1 MELGK
6 FFNLV
11 KDRIGMADLGVLKV
25 AMMVAA
31 IDGDIMD
38 SELEAFELMA
48 KRCRGYSPESY
59 AAALKEAMHA
69 AGYLMI
75 AMKRDTETEFVKE
88 FIVEAKAALPNGFA
102 NLPIEDI
109 RLAVVTWISI
119 AISDGDY
126 SRRERKCIEA
136 LRRNFAEIKV
146 RKAIEEEA
154 RWLAISPVLRQATAK
169 GGRTVELVAKDFTT
183 MVENLIAKYGDVSD
197 AVRELKRQKML

>member
-88 FIVEAKAALPNGFA
+88 FIAEAKAALPNGFA

-109 RLAVVTWISI
+109 RLAVVIEITAEVPGGI
-119 AISDGDY
+119 DDDY
-126 SRRERKCIEA
+126 VRLEVTAGFVEDVELALHSARNTIEGKI
-136 LRRNFAEIKV
+136 LEEIPVKV
-146 RKAIEEEA
+146 F
-154 RWLAISPVLRQATAK
+154 SRQAPQDSLPHIDCVHCEFCIREKDLQLAVK
-169 GGRTVELVAKDFTT
+169 RVE
-183 MVENLIAKYGDVSD
+183 
-197 AVRELKRQKML
+197 